1 MSVTSGASSVSVS
14 LNGQEMDLE
23 TALDNVIRELQKHLN
38 LVQMELR
45 TIGMASEREDDFE
58 DMIKEADK
66 IQDNILEMN
75 QLFERLYDMAYQ
87 IVGDPE
93 TPEERQFLKQH
104 KIERKAHIKKM
115 NDEHK
120 EKKKREKEE
129 AKTAKALESKD
140 MEI

>member
-14 LNGQEMDLE
+14 LNGRE
-23 TALDNVIRELQKHLN
+23 RELQKHLN

-45 TIGMASEREDDFE
+45 TIGMASERDDDYE

-66 IQDNILEMN
+66 MQDNILQMSW
-75 QLFERLYDMAYQ
+75 LFEDLYSMAYE

-93 TPEERQFLKQH
+93 TPEEKAFLKQH
-104 KIERKAHIKKM
+104 KIERKLHIKKM

-120 EKKKREKEE
+120 EKKRLEKEQVKE
-129 AKTAKALESKD
+129 AKAAKALESK
-140 MEI
+140 MEM